1 MQNDQSKTASV
12 APHIAILP
20 PSVERNAAREQS
32 SVRVRRNV
40 VNTTQNNAPSK
51 NNSGVKPRKI
61 AIYLSS
67 PQPTKDD
74 LNNRSRNES
83 SSEQQEINVTLHV
96 KGSP

>member
-20 PSVERNAAREQS
+20 ASVERNAAREQS

-40 VNTTQNNAPSK
+40 VNTTQNNAPNK

-67 PQPTKDD
+67 PQPKDD
-74 LNNRSRNES
+74 LNNRYRNES